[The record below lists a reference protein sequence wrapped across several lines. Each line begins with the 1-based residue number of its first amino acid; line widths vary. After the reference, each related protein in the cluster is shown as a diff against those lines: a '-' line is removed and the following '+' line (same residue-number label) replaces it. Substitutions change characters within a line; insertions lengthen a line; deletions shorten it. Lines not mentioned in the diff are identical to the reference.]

1 MQKGNEERF
10 IKRLTEALRNVKKNK
25 IDVVAEVYHLILQE
39 EDRAAAF
46 QYFLENIE
54 DIESAENQE
63 MDVLFAKGNMEKITR
78 DCTRFA
84 EGILDKIIGKRLDQD
99 EFYRELWEKGIEKN
113 EFLSGDEEK
122 IYVLYCIWLDG
133 RIPYFKLETGILMEN
148 DRFSEIVKSK
158 EDAIKKL
165 IFIFNSDFSQRTEW
179 GSHLIKILESCET
192 EDEKAVIMAQI
203 LSLSEHKAYKEFMS
217 RLQRKQLS
225 NL

>member
-1 MQKGNEERF
+1 MWKDSKGKFN
-10 IKRLTEALRNVKKNK
+10 KRLTETLRNIKKNK
-25 IDVVAEVYHLILQE
+25 IDAVAEIYYLILQE
-39 EDRAAAF
+39 EDRAEAF
-46 QYFLENIE
+46 RYFLENIE
-54 DIESAENQE
+54 DIESAEDQGTE
-63 MDVLFAKGNMEKITR
+63 ILFAKDDIEKIMR

-84 EGILDKIIGKRLDQD
+84 QGILDKIIGKKLDED

-148 DRFSEIVKSK
+148 ERFSEIAKSK
-158 EDAIKKL
+158 EDVIKKL

-192 EDEKAVIMAQI
+192 EEEKAVMMAQI
-203 LSLSEHKAYKEFMS
+203 LSLSEHKAYKEFMG
-217 RLQRKQLS
+217 RLQRKLIG